1 MPNRTGPT
9 GRPPLRFNRQ
19 EVSGAFG
26 DMGTDLPLLVGM
38 IIAAGLD
45 AGTVFLVYGVLQIAT
60 GLVYRM
66 PMPVQP
72 LKAVAAIVIAQGIG
86 GGILAAGGLAIGAFM
101 LVLAA
106 TGALAGIA
114 RIVPKPVVRGIQAG
128 LGLQLGLLA
137 LIKFV
142 PQDGTTG
149 FVIAGIAFVVA
160 LALLGNHKIPP
171 ALVLVGLGLVWA
183 ALTWPADAGSPVAF
197 HIPRVALVWPERGDW
212 SQGILL
218 LALPQIALSLGNSVL
233 ATRQIAMDLF
243 PSRTPPSVTR
253 IGLTYAA
260 MNLTAPALG
269 GVPVCHGSG
278 GMAGHYTFGGRTGG
292 STIIYGAFYIVSA
305 LLLSSNPTA
314 FAQLF
319 PPAILGVL
327 LLFEAVALLALLR
340 DLHENSR
347 AFRTALFCGLAA
359 VTLPYGYVVALI
371 GGTIIWHSIAR
382 VRSTS
387 PF

>member
-1 MPNRTGPT
+1 MGMPSPAD
-9 GRPPLRFNRQ
+9 RPSLRFNRQ

-38 IIAAGLD
+38 IVAAGLD
-45 AGTVFLVYGVLQIAT
+45 AGTVFLLYGALQIAT

-72 LKAVAAIVIAQGIG
+72 LKAVAAIVIAQKIG
-86 GGILAAGGLAIGAFM
+86 GGTLAAGGLAIGALMF
-101 LVLAA
+101 LLAA
-106 TGALAGIA
+106 TGMLAGIA
-114 RIVPKPVVRGIQAG
+114 RIVPKPIVRGIQAG
-128 LGLQLGLLA
+128 LGLQLGMLA
-137 LIKFV
+137 MTKFV
-142 PQDGTTG
+142 PQNGTEG
-149 FVIAGIAFVVA
+149 YIVAGIAFVVA
-160 LALLGNHKIPP
+160 LALLGHKQIPP

-183 ALTWPADAGSPVAF
+183 ALTWPAGVGSPVSF
-197 HIPRVALVWPERGDW
+197 HIPRIALTWPERGDW
-212 SQGILL
+212 SRGILL

-233 ATRQIAMDLF
+233 ATHQIAMDLF
-243 PSRTPPSVTR
+243 PRRTPPSVTR

-278 GMAGHYTFGGRTGG
+278 GMAGHYLFGGRTGG

-305 LLLSSNPTA
+305 LLLAGNPTT
-314 FAQLF
+314 FAALF

-327 LLFEAVALLALLR
+327 LVFEGVTLLSLLR
-340 DLHENSR
+340 DLTDDAR

-359 VTLPYGYVVALI
+359 VALPYGYVVALV
-371 GGTIIWHSIAR
+371 GGTTIWHSAVKVKPR
-382 VRSTS
+382 S
-387 PF
+387 PFS